1 VPEAMVKCVD
11 YTEKRRD
18 SLCAIRKT
26 AAKIGDMGVP
36 VNKT

>member
-1 VPEAMVKCVD
+1 MDFVD
-11 YTEKRRD
+11 AKAG